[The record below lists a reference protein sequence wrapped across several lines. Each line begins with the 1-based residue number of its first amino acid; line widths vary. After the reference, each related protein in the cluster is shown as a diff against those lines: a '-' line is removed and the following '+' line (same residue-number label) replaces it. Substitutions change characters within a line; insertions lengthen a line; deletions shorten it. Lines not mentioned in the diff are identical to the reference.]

1 MYYRQA
7 LNFTLL
13 NCYIWHCITFNNQKF
28 YLTCRNIIQ
37 LLNYESNIAVF
48 AVFWKEFKEKISES
62 SGDNDPKKPQEG
74 SSGSYTEEANV

>member
-1 MYYRQA
+1 MYYSQA

-13 NCYIWHCITFNNQKF
+13 NCYIWHCITFSNQKF
-28 YLTCRNIIQ
+28 YLTCRNIIL

-48 AVFWKEFKEKISES
+48 WKEFKEKIFEW

-74 SSGSYTEEANV
+74 SSGTYTEEANV

>member
-13 NCYIWHCITFNNQKF
+13 NCYIWHCITFSNQKF

-48 AVFWKEFKEKISES
+48 WKEFKEKIFEW

-74 SSGSYTEEANV
+74 SSGTYTEEANV